1 MNEALANLRIEIDD
15 VDQRIQELLT
25 KRAKLAEKVGK
36 VKQQESNPIFYRPQ
50 REKEILKMVA
60 QRNNGPLSDEE
71 LATVFRLILST
82 CRNLQVKQHTK
93 NQLTHS
99 FEKVV
104 IIGLGLIGCSIAKC
118 LKETTTCTITGID
131 SNQQHLK
138 QASTMKLVDKTSDDF
153 KDLKAIDLIIICTPA
168 NSVSTI
174 IKQLAPHLNDTVTI
188 TDVASTK
195 AIISEQAQEIL
206 GDKITQFIPSHP
218 LAGKEAS
225 GPSAADSKLFVNRKV
240 LLTPIADSN
249 EHSLNMV
256 NALWQHCGAQTQ
268 TISPQQHDQALALT
282 SHLPQMLSFV
292 YMTCFESCIEY
303 KKYGAGS
310 FADFT
315 RIAAS
320 NPAMWQAIC
329 SNNKKNILTAIQSFK
344 EKLSA
349 LENHIA
355 NGDDQALISFF
366 ELANA
371 IKKENS

>member
-344 EKLSA
+344 EKLSV